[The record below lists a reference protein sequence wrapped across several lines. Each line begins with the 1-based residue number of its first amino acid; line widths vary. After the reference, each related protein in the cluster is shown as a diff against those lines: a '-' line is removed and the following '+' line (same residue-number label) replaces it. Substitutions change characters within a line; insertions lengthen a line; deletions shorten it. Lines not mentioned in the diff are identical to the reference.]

1 MKKKNKITLVS
12 ITSIIIIVSFSYY
25 FIDFPSENKG
35 EIVGS
40 WEILM
45 KYTGPDYMR
54 WVNIW
59 TFNENGT
66 LYYYQGYPY
75 DTSINIRIPQIYFH
89 QNMTSNELTV
99 VEADNYRP
107 SGNVYTREKGNWSI
121 NGGKICIYLLNIS
134 ECAKYSLSKNSLV
147 IYLYN
152 GLILEKTTEPEYDES
167 LENNLLEWNDLE
179 TAVSYAYADSGR
191 PNIAGSDINTLVDIR
206 NIMIDTYRIT
216 PRDMETEVAFGIKA
230 KVSIES
236 LTGTIPIIPSQY
248 LASSSGSKSIYFLDL
263 EAIQMRVLQDMT
275 YEDLARTNDSQK
287 FMLKMYEALVMKAT
301 SFNASITEIE

>member
-179 TAVSYAYADSGR
+179 IIGSCDKNGLSGK
-191 PNIAGSDINTLVDIR
+191 
-206 NIMIDTYRIT
+206 IMEGQKITNCTGLIQIKYLSNDRI
-216 PRDMETEVAFGIKA
+216 I
-230 KVSIES
+230 
-236 LTGTIPIIPSQY
+236 
-248 LASSSGSKSIYFLDL
+248 SSCLFYG
-263 EAIQMRVLQDMT
+263 
-275 YEDLARTNDSQK
+275 
-287 FMLKMYEALVMKAT
+287 
-301 SFNASITEIE
+301 